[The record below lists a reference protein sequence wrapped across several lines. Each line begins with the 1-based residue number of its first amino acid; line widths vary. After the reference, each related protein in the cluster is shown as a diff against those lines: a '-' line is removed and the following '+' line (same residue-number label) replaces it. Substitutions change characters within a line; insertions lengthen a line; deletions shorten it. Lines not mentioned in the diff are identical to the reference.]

1 MLIRNFFIILLFT
14 LCSCNRNS
22 SKDSVSKTE
31 FSFETVKGIKYIE
44 VRRAFDNGIA
54 FDQQGFQQEP
64 EWIVQFLSDSTV
76 DTYSPTRKKM
86 IRFVV
91 THSHDAVYNFAK
103 EWFRVKKLTRDSM
116 VFQRLQVNGKEI
128 AKDVRSNVYMTFYA
142 DDYIKNK
149 LKTTVSELQKPKKQD
164 SLFVKKQAEMA
175 NKYPLDS
182 AHFFAARNP
191 AVFTPLSNKISVEKI
206 SNVDKLQNHSAS
218 YDYLYPEYKITISS
232 AYKDFAYT
240 ISAILDQNG
249 NLFVYKFN
257 AQDDYRENRRKVLQ
271 GILDVYV
278 AKLTKVK
285 PGSTLGFTHST
296 LVVLDLLGKK

>member
-1 MLIRNFFIILLFT
+1 MLIRNFFIILLFA

-22 SKDSVSKTE
+22 SKGSVSKTE
-31 FSFETVKGIKYIE
+31 FSFETIKGIKYIE

-76 DTYSPTRKKM
+76 DTFSPTRKKM

-175 NKYPLDS
+175 NKYPLDI

-191 AVFTPLSNKISVEKI
+191 AVFTPISKMISVEKI
-206 SNVDKLQNHSAS
+206 SNIDKLQNHSAS
-218 YDYLYPEYKITISS
+218 YDYLYPEYKITISP

-249 NLFVYKFN
+249 NLYVYKFN
-257 AQDDYRENRRKVLQ
+257 AQDDYKENRRKVLQ

-278 AKLTKVK
+278 SKLTKVK
-285 PGSTLGFTHST
+285 PGSTLGFPHST